1 MTKLKAFPYFG
12 GKLSHLNF
20 ILEHLP
26 YTERYIEPFG
36 GSAAVLLN
44 REPSP
49 IETYN
54 DLDGDVVNFFRV
66 LREQPDEL
74 VRQLELTPY
83 SRDEF
88 IKAHAPDA
96 AVDDVERAR
105 RFFVRMTQGYNS
117 RSGLADRD
125 VVDGSW
131 SYSIGTI
138 RKGMAKQV
146 AQAEGYH
153 EALSDVAERLR
164 RVQIENQDAINL
176 IETHD
181 HPDALFYCD
190 PPYVSDSRKSGE
202 YTHEMCDQDHREL
215 ARTLRQCDAK
225 VAISNYDSDLM
236 RELYADWTV
245 ITGEEKALASSSHNT
260 SNSEIL
266 ITNYDPSEGGS
277 VQAVGETGSVQNRL
291 SEFCAT
297 GGQQ

>member
-1 MTKLKAFPYFG
+1 MSKLKAFPYFG

-49 IETYN
+49 VETYN

-83 SRDEF
+83 SREEF
-88 IKAHAPDA
+88 GQACESDGG
-96 AVDDVERAR
+96 VDDVERAR
-105 RFFVRMTQGYNS
+105 RFFVSVSQGYNAKTS
-117 RSGLADRD
+117 STSPSD
-125 VVDGSW
+125 W
-131 SYSIGTI
+131 SYVVGTSA
-138 RKGMAKQV
+138 RGMSNVISWKQGFEENLHEV
-146 AQAEGYH
+146 AA
-153 EALSDVAERLR
+153 RLG

-190 PPYVSDSRKSGE
+190 PPYAPDSRKSGE
-202 YTHEMCDQDHREL
+202 YAHEMSEQDHREL
-215 ARTLRQCDAK
+215 ARTLNQCEAK
-225 VAISNYDSDLM
+225 VAISNYESDLM
-236 RELYADWTV
+236 RDLYSEWNV
-245 ITGEEKALASSSHNT
+245 ITGEEKTLASSSHNT

-266 ITNYDPSEGGS
+266 ITNYDPTDGS
-277 VQAVGETGSVQNRL
+277 TVQTVGETGAIQNRL
-291 SEFCAT
+291 TEFA
-297 GGQQ
+297 GD